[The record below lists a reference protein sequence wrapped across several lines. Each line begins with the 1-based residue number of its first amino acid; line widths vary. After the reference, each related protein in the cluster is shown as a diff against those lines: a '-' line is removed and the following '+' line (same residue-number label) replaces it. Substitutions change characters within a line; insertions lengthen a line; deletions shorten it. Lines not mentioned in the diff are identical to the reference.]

1 MQNKDERIAE
11 LEDRLQMEISV
22 KKGEVLMNADLKEYN
37 KKLEISLKEVSKIN
51 ERFLER
57 IIKLQSIINQL

>member
-11 LEDRLQMEISV
+11 LEDLLKMEAAIKNS
-22 KKGEVLMNADLKEYN
+22 EIMMNADLKEYN
-37 KKLEISLKEVSKIN
+37 KKLEISLEEVSKIN
-51 ERFLER
+51 ERFLKK

>member
-57 IIKLQSIINQL
+57 IIKLQSIINQI

>member
-11 LEDRLQMEISV
+11 LEDLLKMERSIKTS
-22 KKGEVLMNADLKEYN
+22 EIMMNSDLKEYN

-51 ERFLER
+51 EGFLKR
-57 IIKLQSIINQL
+57 IIKLQSIINQI

>member
-11 LEDRLQMEISV
+11 LEDLLKMERSIKNS
-22 KKGEVLMNADLKEYN
+22 EIMMNSDLKEYN

-51 ERFLER
+51 EGFLKR
-57 IIKLQSIINQL
+57 IIKLQSIINQI

>member
-11 LEDRLQMEISV
+11 LEDLLKMERSIKNS
-22 KKGEVLMNADLKEYN
+22 EIMMNSDLKEYN

-51 ERFLER
+51 EGFLKR